1 MFPPYWGEKYSVKN
15 TFYNRKEI
23 LRYAAV
29 KSPSPEVLALM
40 EECIAECEEKGYIRE
55 KVCYRI
61 LPCRIEGTQVDMT
74 FLKVQSKGL
83 ASCLAG
89 CGEVVCFAATIGL
102 EIDRVIR
109 RYGQTQLAKAA
120 MFQAIGTER
129 IEDLCDRFCRKIQD
143 CPGKGEFRLT
153 PRYSPGYGDLS
164 LALQKD
170 IFRVLDCEK
179 KIGLTLNESLL
190 MSPSKSVTAFA
201 GICRDRV
208 EPGNAFQG
216 QAAKAAAKQGQE
228 TEPELRER
236 QTHMEAEKVKDAGK
250 DKEGH
255 NCVSCEK
262 TDCLFRCAP
271 ELLRD
276 KDALK

>member
-1 MFPPYWGEKYSVKN
+1 MKN

-40 EECIAECEEKGYIRE
+40 EDCIAECEEKGYIRE

-129 IEDLCDRFCRKIQD
+129 IEDLCDRFCRKIQG
-143 CPGKGEFRLT
+143 CQGKGKFRLT

-164 LALQKD
+164 
-170 IFRVLDCEK
+170 
-179 KIGLTLNESLL
+179 ESRR
-190 MSPSKSVTAFA
+190 KA
-201 GICRDRV
+201 G
-208 EPGNAFQG
+208 
-216 QAAKAAAKQGQE
+216 
-228 TEPELRER
+228 
-236 QTHMEAEKVKDAGK
+236 AE
-250 DKEGH
+250 
-255 NCVSCEK
+255 N
-262 TDCLFRCAP
+262 
-271 ELLRD
+271 
-276 KDALK
+276 